1 MKKYFK
7 RPTMI
12 EAVQWTGLNAA
23 EVIKFTGGKARPS
36 KDFVKVFTLFGERI
50 AKVSDYILK
59 DSCGNLSVCDP
70 YEFTKDYEEFEDGID
85 VSVTRTRQFINE
97 PKATVK
103 RTIANKK
110 VSAVIESQGGLTR
123 LFVNGEEISNV
134 SDLYFTHDAKKENQ
148 PVLSY
153 TALVENAFK
162 K

>member
-23 EVIKFTGGKARPS
+23 EVIKFTGVKARQS
-36 KDFVKVFTLFGERI
+36 KDFIKVFTPFGERI

-59 DSCGNLSVCDP
+59 NSCGDLSVCSP
-70 YEFTKDYEEFEDGID
+70 YEFTRDYEEFEDGID
-85 VSVTRTRQFINE
+85 VSVTNTRQFINE

-103 RTIANKK
+103 RTIASKK
-110 VSAVIESQGGLTR
+110 VSAVIESQGGLTK
-123 LFVNGEEISNV
+123 LFINGEEISNV
-134 SDLYFTHDAKKENQ
+134 SELYFNHIGDEKNQ

>member
-12 EAVQWTGLNAA
+12 EAVQWTGQNAA

-36 KDFVKVFTLFGERI
+36 NDFVKVFTPFGERA

-59 DSCGNLSVCDP
+59 DSRGNLSVCEP
-70 YEFTKDYEEFEDGID
+70 YEFTRTYEEFEDGID
-85 VSVTRTRQFINE
+85 VSVTETRQFINE
-97 PKATVK
+97 PKAKIK

-110 VSAVIESQGGLTR
+110 VSAVIESQGGLTK
-123 LFVNGEEISNV
+123 LFVNGEEIPNV
-134 SDLYFTHDAKKENQ
+134 SDLYFTHDAKKKNQ

-153 TALVENAFK
+153 TAFVENAFEE
-162 K
+162 

>member
-12 EAVQWTGLNAA
+12 EAVQWTGQNAA
-23 EVIKFTGGKARPS
+23 EVMKFTGGKARPS
-36 KDFVKVFTLFGERI
+36 KDFVKVFTPFGERI
-50 AKVSDYILK
+50 AKASDYILK
-59 DSCGNLSVCDP
+59 DSRGNLSVCEP
-70 YEFTKDYEEFEDGID
+70 YEFIRTYEEFDDGID
-85 VSVTRTRQFINE
+85 VSVTKTRQFINE

-103 RTIANKK
+103 RTVSSKK
-110 VSAVIESQGGLTR
+110 VSAVIESQGGLTK
-123 LFVNGEEISNV
+123 LFVNGEEIPNV
-134 SDLYFTHDAKKENQ
+134 SDLYFTHDAKNENQ